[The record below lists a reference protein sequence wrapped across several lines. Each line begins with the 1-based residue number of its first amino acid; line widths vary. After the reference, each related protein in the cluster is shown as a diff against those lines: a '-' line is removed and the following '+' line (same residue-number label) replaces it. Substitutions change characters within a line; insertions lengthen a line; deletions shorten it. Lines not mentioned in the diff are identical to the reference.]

1 MSSKIFGLIALTTII
16 TQTKAPKNFL
26 YNLLIGEEKAEKV
39 EQLEIHTKEAGREK
53 APLLSLM
60 KSRKTSMFRFR
71 REHLLR

>member
-39 EQLEIHTKEAGREK
+39 EKLEIHTKEAGR
-53 APLLSLM
+53 
-60 KSRKTSMFRFR
+60 
-71 REHLLR
+71 